1 MPEIKRL
8 FNASRMNR
16 DVDDRL
22 VQAGEYREALN
33 INVSKSEGSDMG
45 AVENLLGNKEI
56 VSTSISNAKIIGSLR
71 DNGNEKIYYFVTNND
86 SYDNSNSSSKE
97 HQIIEY
103 DQKANKSTVLVNQNT
118 LNFHVNF
125 PITGVNLVDTLLFF
139 TDDRNPPR
147 KINVD
152 TARNEAGHYNIAAG
166 VDNLMSVAKFAP
178 YEAAEILALSNTDE
192 TGAVITS
199 NFLENKLV
207 RFSYRY
213 QFEDGEYSV
222 LAPFT
227 PICFSRLGNS
237 DTINTGSI
245 SDFGEIETFVNAVKS
260 VQLSVPISSDYGI
273 TGVELIYKETGSST
287 LYVVEEKTVT
297 TESSVNFFYK
307 SQDPFKTL
315 PGDQLTR
322 VSDAVPKKAKSQE
335 LAGGRLVYGNFLQN
349 FDIPNISFSV
359 SRTGEATARYS
370 TLDSSM
376 SVKSRRTYQVGIV
389 LADKFGRQSPVILSS
404 TGNDTVFIDAATGEF
419 NSTNVF
425 NALRVSFSAAAV
437 ATLKALDWAYSYKI
451 VVKQREQ
458 EYYNWISALTGANVI
473 ARLGDSINKIPRDQT
488 AVIPPS
494 TSSTISPCDVSV
506 YPKVLNGANQTTSSL
521 TKVQSINNPAGTANV
536 PTVTDAGA
544 SVSSGVSVYETE
556 PVESDLDIFF
566 ETSTGGL
573 ISVLNNAGATIDV
586 RFFNCYLLNF
596 TSGTH
601 IEINRLRAGFNE
613 KAFDVGVRA
622 YVVKENFAEERRFN
636 TLIHSSGLF
645 NSRTNV
651 NYINQFNEAEGGL
664 TISLD
669 PQDGSVQK
677 LYADDTQIVIFQE
690 DKLSRSP
697 INKDFIY
704 SAEGGAIP
712 VTSNT
717 QFLGTIA
724 PYAGDFGI
732 SKNPESF
739 AAYGYARYFTDK
751 NRGSVLRLSQ
761 NGIVDISNSGMSDFF
776 RDALSHATQVI
787 GSYDEYHGLYNLTI
801 IGDCYDSETDTNIAT
816 AADGYFTISFD
827 ENAKG
832 WTSFKSFKQEGGLT
846 LNNKYYTFSSGKLYE
861 HNSKNVN
868 RNSFYG
874 AGPADSYIEPI
885 LNDGPSLV
893 KTFNTIS
900 YEGDTGWELD
910 FLRTD
915 LSDIGT
921 VPTNVNCFDVSLQIT
936 RPNTNVGANTL
947 ITGEKIARAK
957 QGETITWAVF
967 VEPKNANFKFNA
979 VSDVTLTYS
988 GSETVNITNPTTIVD
1003 GKLVFNISYTV
1014 GTSNKIIE
1022 LLVGGTGASLA
1033 FTTVLLSISIGDSV
1047 SNASVSPTLAELSS
1061 GSNQN
1066 IILAPSTSHFVNP
1079 YNIAVGVGG
1088 LNSLN
1093 TSAITGTETI
1103 PVKVVS
1109 YTSGGNKYTLNGIKQ
1124 ENIAL
1129 TIGKTYIFDQSDSS
1143 NGTGGTHPLR
1153 FSKNPNNSPSDP
1165 FTDGVT
1171 VTGTPGT
1178 AGAQTQIVVTSTT
1191 PSPLYYYCSN
1201 HAGMGGNII
1210 TTPLPYTRQ
1219 TNQITYNAPI
1229 TLPGNATNENMTFS
1243 GSATGLYNLTWATPG
1258 IGTLTTPTNTTPGS
1272 IYTVSPY
1279 VGDDRLTAFLKINVS
1294 GTTKVM
1300 LPSSY
1305 AISYDVDD
1313 AAITEI
1319 TGFSNAYTQ
1328 DYYQAQ
1334 ILLPKIYQNTV
1345 ATATITPSTVA
1356 AGEVDATINAANLP
1370 STHTFTNGIA
1380 SPNNSLIIG
1389 DTSNANQRANI
1400 VTQITV
1406 DQDWLYAI
1414 AAITEGTARTPVAR
1428 QNLIVEPY
1436 EITFNSGYGKYP
1448 WAINVATN
1456 TTGSNRTG
1464 TVLVEKFNTRV
1475 TGSLV
1480 SSKTINITQNA

>member
-8 FNASRMNR
+8 FNASKMNR
-16 DVDDRL
+16 DLDDKML
-22 VQAGEYREALN
+22 KPGEYREALN
-33 INVSKSEGSDMG
+33 INVSKSESADIG
-45 AVENLLGNKEI
+45 AVENILGNKEI
-56 VSTSISNAKIIGSLR
+56 VGQQIPNGKVIGSLR
-71 DNGNEKIYYFVTNND
+71 DNGNEKIYYFITNND
-86 SYDNSNSSSKE
+86 SYDHSNASNKQ
-97 HQIIEY
+97 HAIIEY
-103 DQKANKSTVLVNQNT
+103 DQKANKSTVLVIHNT
-118 LNFHVNF
+118 LNFHADF

-152 TARNEAGHYNIAAG
+152 TARNEEGYYNIASG

-178 YEAAEILALSNTDE
+178 YEAAEILSLSNTDE

-227 PICFSRLGNS
+227 PICFSRLGNA
-237 DTINTGSI
+237 DTINTSSI

-260 VQLSVPISSDYGI
+260 VQLAVSIPSNYGI

-287 LYVVEEKTVT
+287 LYVVEDKTIT
-297 TESSVNFFYK
+297 TESSINFFYK

-335 LAGGRLVYGNFLQN
+335 LAGGKLVYGNFLQN
-349 FDIPNISFSV
+349 FDIPDISFSV
-359 SRTGEATARYS
+359 SRTGETSARYA
-370 TLDSSM
+370 TLDTSM

-404 TGNDTVFIDAATGEF
+404 TGNDTVFIDAATGES

-425 NALRVSFSAAAV
+425 NALRVSFSSASV

-458 EYYNWISALTGANVI
+458 EYYNWISTLTGANVI

-494 TSSTISPCDVSV
+494 TSNTISPCDVSV
-506 YPKVLNGANQTTSSL
+506 YPKILNGANQTTSSL

-536 PTVTDAGA
+536 PTITDAGA
-544 SVSSGVSVYETE
+544 SISSGVSVYETE
-556 PVESDLDIFF
+556 PFESDLDIFF

-573 ISVLNNAGATIDV
+573 ISALNNAGATIDV
-586 RFFNCYLLNF
+586 RFFNCYLLTF
-596 TSGTH
+596 SSGTH

-613 KAFDVGVRA
+613 KSFDVGVRA

-739 AAYGYARYFTDK
+739 ATYGYAKYFTDK

-761 NGIVDISNSGMSDFF
+761 NGIVEISNFGMSDFF
-776 RDALSHATQVI
+776 RDALSHATKVI
-787 GSYDEYHGLYNLTI
+787 GSYDEYNGLYNLTI
-801 IGDCYDSETDTNIAT
+801 IGDCYDSETDTNVAT

-827 ENAKG
+827 EGSNG
-832 WTSFKSFKQEGGLT
+832 WTSFKSFEQEGGLS
-846 LNNKYYTFSSGKLYE
+846 LNNIYYTFNAGKLWK
-861 HNSKNVN
+861 HNDKSVN
-868 RNSFYG
+868 RNTFYG
-874 AGPADSYIEPI
+874 ASAAESYIEPI
-885 LNDGPSLV
+885 LNDNPSTI
-893 KTFNTIS
+893 KTFNNIS
-900 YEGDTGWELD
+900 YEGSNGWGLD

-915 LSDIGT
+915 LSDIGI
-921 VPTNVNCFDVSLQIT
+921 VPTNANCFDISLKVT
-936 RPNTNVGANTL
+936 RSSANVGANTL
-947 ITGEKIARAK
+947 ITGERVARAK
-957 QGETITWAVF
+957 QGETITWAIF
-967 VEPKNANFKFNA
+967 VEPKNANFKFNS

-988 GSETVNITNPTTIVD
+988 GSETVNITNPTAIVD
-1003 GKLVFNISYTV
+1003 GKLVFNVSYTV
-1014 GTSNKIIE
+1014 GTSNQTIE
-1022 LLVGGTGASLA
+1022 LAVGGSGASLA
-1033 FTTVLLSISIGDSV
+1033 FTVALLSISVGDSV
-1047 SNASVSPTLAELSS
+1047 SDAAVSPTLVELSS
-1061 GSNQN
+1061 GATSQD
-1066 IILAPSTSHFVNP
+1066 IVIAPSSTHFINP
-1079 YNIAVGVGG
+1079 YNITAGVGS

-1093 TSAITGTETI
+1093 IGAITGTETI
-1103 PVKVVS
+1103 PVKVIN
-1109 YTSGGNKYTLNGIKQ
+1109 YTGNVNRYTLDGIKQ
-1124 ENIAL
+1124 DSIAL
-1129 TIGKTYIFDQSDSS
+1129 TIGKTYIFDQSDSTNS
-1143 NGTGGTHPLR
+1143 GHPLR
-1153 FSKNPNNSPSDP
+1153 FSKNPNNSPADP

-1171 VTGTPGT
+1171 VTGTPGA
-1178 AGAQTQIVVTSTT
+1178 AGARTQIVVTSSTT
-1191 PSPLYYYCSN
+1191 SPLYYYCNVHS
-1201 HAGMGGNII
+1201 GMGGNII

-1219 TNQITYNAPI
+1219 TNQITYNVPVTMPAA
-1229 TLPGNATNENMTFS
+1229 ATNENMTFA
-1243 GSATGLYNLTWATPG
+1243 GSATALYNLTWATPST
-1258 IGTLTTPTNTTPGS
+1258 GTLTPPSGISVNNA
-1272 IYTVSPY
+1272 YTISPY
-1279 VGDDRLTAFLKINVS
+1279 AAESQRTAIIRMNVT

-1300 LPSSY
+1300 LPSSFAVTY
-1305 AISYDVDD
+1305 NVEDTSV
-1313 AAITEI
+1313 TEI
-1319 TGFSNAYTQ
+1319 TTFTTDYTQ
-1328 DYYQAQ
+1328 DYYQAS
-1334 ILLPKIYQNTV
+1334 IVLPKIYQNTT
-1345 ATATITPSTVA
+1345 ATATITGS
-1356 AGEVDATINAANLP
+1356 GEVTAAMGTISPTTYA
-1370 STHTFTNGIA
+1370 FTNGLS
-1380 SPNNSLIIG
+1380 SPNANVVIG
-1389 DTSNANQRANI
+1389 DVAGEKANVAVS
-1400 VTQITV
+1400 VTPINTG
-1406 DQDWLYAI
+1406 DGTDWLYL
-1414 AAITEGTARTPVAR
+1414 AAATTQGTAINPTSSAV
-1428 QNLIVEPY
+1428 LIIDPDDINIY
-1436 EITFNSGYGKYP
+1436 GGKYP
-1448 WAINVATN
+1448 FTINVAN
-1456 TTGSNRTG
+1456 NSSGSSRSAQIKIEKYNNRITG
-1464 TVLVEKFNTRV
+1464 L
-1475 TGSLV
+1475 
-1480 SSKTINITQNA
+1480 SSQTLTINQNA

>member
-56 VSTSISNAKIIGSLR
+56 VGQQIPNGKVIGSLR

-86 SYDNSNSSSKE
+86 SYDHSNASNKQ
-97 HQIIEY
+97 HAIIEY
-103 DQKANKSTVLVNQNT
+103 DQKANKSTVLVIHNT
-118 LNFHVNF
+118 LNFHVDF

-152 TARNEAGHYNIAAG
+152 TARNEEGHYNLDVG

-227 PICFSRLGNS
+227 PICFSRLGNP
-237 DTINTGSI
+237 DTINTSSI

-260 VQLSVPISSDYGI
+260 VQLAVSIPSNYGI

-287 LYVVEEKTVT
+287 LYVVEDKTIT

-349 FDIPNISFSV
+349 FDIPDISFSV
-359 SRTGEATARYS
+359 SRTGETSARYA
-370 TLDSSM
+370 TLDTSM

-404 TGNDTVFIDAATGEF
+404 TGNDTVFIDAATGES

-425 NALRVSFSAAAV
+425 NALRVSFSSAAV

-506 YPKVLNGANQTTSSL
+506 YPKILNGTNQTTSSL

-536 PTVTDAGA
+536 PTITDAGA
-544 SVSSGVSVYETE
+544 SISSGVSVYETE

-573 ISVLNNAGATIDV
+573 ISALNNAGATIDV

-601 IEINRLRAGFNE
+601 IEVNRLRAGFNE

-704 SAEGGAIP
+704 SAEGGAVP

-732 SKNPESF
+732 SKNPGSF

-801 IGDCYDSETDTNIAT
+801 IGDCYDSETDTNVAT

-832 WTSFKSFKQEGGLT
+832 WTSFKSFKQESGLT
-846 LNNKYYTFSSGKLYE
+846 LNNKYYTFNSGKLYE
-861 HNSKNVN
+861 HNSEDVN

-874 AGPADSYIEPI
+874 AAAADSYIEPI

-921 VPTNVNCFDVSLQIT
+921 VPTNVNCFDISLKVT
-936 RPNTNVGANTL
+936 RSSANAGANTL
-947 ITGEKIARAK
+947 ITGERVARAK

-967 VEPKNANFKFNA
+967 VEPKNADFKFNS

-1014 GTSNKIIE
+1014 GTSNQTIE
-1022 LLVGGTGASLA
+1022 LAVGGTGASLA
-1033 FTTVLLSISIGDSV
+1033 FTVALLSISVGDSV
-1047 SNASVSPTLAELSS
+1047 SDAAVSPTLVELSS
-1061 GSNQN
+1061 GATSQD
-1066 IILAPSTSHFVNP
+1066 IVVAPSSTHFINP
-1079 YNIAVGVGG
+1079 YNITVGVGS

-1103 PVKVVS
+1103 PVKVVAYS
-1109 YTSGGNKYTLNGIKQ
+1109 AGNKYTLDGIRQ
-1124 ENIAL
+1124 DSIAL

-1143 NGTGGTHPLR
+1143 NSGHPLR
-1153 FSKNPNNSPSDP
+1153 LSATADGTHGSG
-1165 FTDGVT
+1165 TEYTTGVT

-1191 PSPLYYYCSN
+1191 TSPLYYYCNVHS
-1201 HAGMGGNII
+1201 GMGGNII

-1219 TNQITYNAPI
+1219 TNQITYNVPVTMPAA
-1229 TLPGNATNENMTFS
+1229 ATNENMTFA
-1243 GSATGLYNLTWATPG
+1243 GSATALYNLTWTAPSTANTSLTP
-1258 IGTLTTPTNTTPGS
+1258 PTGVSVGNA
-1272 IYTVSPY
+1272 YTISPY
-1279 VGDDRLTAFLKINVS
+1279 AAESQRTAIIRINVT

-1300 LPSSY
+1300 LPSSF
-1305 AISYDVDD
+1305 AITYNVEDTSV
-1313 AAITEI
+1313 TEI
-1319 TGFSNAYTQ
+1319 TTFTTDYTQ
-1328 DYYQAQ
+1328 NYYQAS
-1334 ILLPKIYQNTV
+1334 IVLPKIYQNTT
-1345 ATATITPSTVA
+1345 ATATITGS
-1356 AGEVDATINAANLP
+1356 GEVTAAMGTISPTTYA
-1370 STHTFTNGIA
+1370 FTNGL
-1380 SPNNSLIIG
+1380 SS
-1389 DTSNANQRANI
+1389 SNANVVIGDVAGEKANVVVS
-1400 VTQITV
+1400 VTPINTG
-1406 DQDWLYAI
+1406 DGTDWLYL
-1414 AAITEGTARTPVAR
+1414 AAATTQGTAVNPTASAV
-1428 QNLIVEPY
+1428 LIIDPDDINIY
-1436 EITFNSGYGKYP
+1436 GGKYP
-1448 WAINVATN
+1448 FTINVAN
-1456 TTGSNRTG
+1456 NSSGSSRSAQIEIELYN
-1464 TVLVEKFNTRV
+1464 NSRV
-1475 TGSLV
+1475 TGLT
-1480 SSKTINITQNA
+1480 KQTLTINQSA

>member
-8 FNASRMNR
+8 FSASRMNR
-16 DVDDRL
+16 DKDDRL
-22 VQAGEYREALN
+22 VTPGEYREALN

-45 AVENLLGNKEI
+45 AIENLLGNKEI
-56 VSTSISNAKIIGSLR
+56 VTTGINNAKVIGSLR

-86 SYDNSNSSSKE
+86 NYDHSNDSLKQN
-97 HQIIEY
+97 QIIEY
-103 DQKANKSTVLVNQNT
+103 DQKANKSIVLVNANS
-118 LNFHVNF
+118 LNFHTEF

-152 TARNEAGHYNIAAG
+152 TARNEIGHYNVASNI
-166 VDNLMSVAKFAP
+166 DNIISVAKFAP
-178 YEAAEILALSNTDE
+178 YEAADILSLSNLDE
-192 TGAVITS
+192 AGTIITS

-213 QFEDGEYSV
+213 QFDDGEYSV

-237 DTINTGSI
+237 DTINTSTI

-260 VQLSVPISSDYGI
+260 VQLSVPIPTGYDI

-315 PGDQLTR
+315 PADQLTR

-349 FDIPNISFSV
+349 FDIPDISFSV
-359 SRTGEATARYS
+359 SRTGETSARYA
-370 TLDSSM
+370 TLDTSM

-404 TGNDTVFIDAATGEF
+404 TGNDTVFIDAASGAV
-419 NSTNVF
+419 NSTSVF

-437 ATLKALDWAYSYKI
+437 ATLKSLNWAYSYRI

-458 EYYNWISALTGANVI
+458 EYYNWISVVSSANVI

-494 TSSTISPCDVSV
+494 TSSTISPCEVSV
-506 YPKVLNGANQTTSSL
+506 YPKILNGANQTTSSL

-544 SVSSGVSVYETE
+544 SISSGVSVYETE

-573 ISVLNNAGATIDV
+573 ISALDNAGATIDV

-669 PQDGSVQK
+669 PQDGSIQK

-690 DKLSRSP
+690 DKISRSP

-732 SKNPESF
+732 SKDPQSF
-739 AAYGYARYFTDK
+739 ASYGYARYFTDK
-751 NRGSVLRLSQ
+751 NRGAVLRLSQ
-761 NGIVDISNSGMSDFF
+761 NGIVEISSSGMSDFF
-776 RDALSHATQVI
+776 RDALSKSKEVI

-801 IGDCYDSETDTNIAT
+801 IGECYDGETDTNVAT
-816 AADGYFTISFD
+816 ASDGYFTVSFD

-832 WTSFKSFKQEGGLT
+832 WPSFKSFKQENGLT
-846 LNNKYYTFSSGKLYE
+846 LNNKYYTFNSGKLYE
-861 HNSKNVN
+861 HNASSVS

-874 AGPADSYIEPI
+874 AASAESYVEPI
-885 LNDGPSLV
+885 LNDSPSLV
-893 KTFNTIS
+893 KTFNNIS
-900 YEGDTGWELD
+900 YEGTSGWELD
-910 FLRTD
+910 FLQTD
-915 LSDIGT
+915 LNDIGNLPTT
-921 VPTNVNCFDVSLQIT
+921 VDCFDISLKIT
-936 RPNTNVGANTL
+936 RANTTVGANTL
-947 ITGEKIARAK
+947 ITGERLARAK
-957 QGETITWAVF
+957 TNETVTWAVF
-967 VEPKNANFKFNA
+967 VEPKNADFKFTS

-988 GSETVNITNPTTIVD
+988 GSETVNIVNPTSIVD
-1003 GKLVFNISYTV
+1003 GKLVFNIVYTV
-1014 GTSNKIIE
+1014 VNGNQNIE
-1022 LLVGGTGASLA
+1022 LAVGGAGASLA
-1033 FTTVLLSISIGDSV
+1033 FTVALLSITVSDSV
-1047 SNASVSPTLAELSS
+1047 SNASVSPTLIELVS
-1061 GSNQN
+1061 GSTSQD
-1066 IILAPSTSHFVNP
+1066 IVVFPVSTHFIEP
-1079 YNIAVGVGG
+1079 YNISIGTGA
-1088 LNSLN
+1088 LSSFNA
-1093 TSAITGTETI
+1093 SAISGTETI
-1103 PVKVVS
+1103 IVKVVNYS
-1109 YTSGGNKYTLNGIKQ
+1109 AGNKYTLDGIRQ
-1124 ENIAL
+1124 NNIAF
-1129 TIGKTYIFDQSDSS
+1129 TIGKTYIFDRSNSS
-1143 NGTGGTHPLR
+1143 NSGHPLR
-1153 FSKNPNNSPSDP
+1153 LSTTADG
-1165 FTDGVT
+1165 THGGGTEYTTGVT
-1171 VTGTPGT
+1171 TTST
-1178 AGAQTQIVVTSTT
+1178 QTQIVVTSTT
-1191 PSPLYYYCSN
+1191 PSILYYYCSS
-1201 HAGMGGNII
+1201 HSGMGGNII
-1210 TTPLPYTRQ
+1210 TTPLPYTRLEN
-1219 TNQITYNAPI
+1219 TITYNVPVTLPTSPI
-1229 TLPGNATNENMTFS
+1229 TENMTFA
-1243 GSATGLYNLTWATPG
+1243 GSATALYDLTWATPST
-1258 IGTLTTPTNTTPGS
+1258 GTLTVPLPNSAGNAYK
-1272 IYTVSPY
+1272 ISPY
-1279 VGDDRLTAFLKINVS
+1279 VAESQRTASLRINVS

-1305 AISYDVDD
+1305 AVTYNVEDTT
-1313 AAITEI
+1313 ITE
-1319 TGFSNAYTQ
+1319 TSSFLTTYTQ
-1328 DYYQAQ
+1328 EYYEAQ
-1334 ILLPKIYQNTV
+1334 IVLPKIYENTI
-1345 ATATITPSTVA
+1345 ATATITGS
-1356 AGEVDATINAANLP
+1356 GEVTAAMGTLP
-1370 STHTFTNGIA
+1370 STHTFNNTATNA
-1380 SPNNSLIIG
+1380 NLVIG
-1389 DTSNANQRANI
+1389 DVASEKANI
-1400 VTQITV
+1400 AIKATPNQPWVYLSSATTQGT
-1406 DQDWLYAI
+1406 
-1414 AAITEGTARTPVAR
+1414 AITPTSSAVV
-1428 QNLIVEPY
+1428 IVDPDD
-1436 EITFNSGYGKYP
+1436 INIHGGNYP
-1448 WAINVATN
+1448 FTINVAAN
-1456 TTGSNRTG
+1456 TTGSSRTA
-1464 TVLVEKFNTRV
+1464 TVVIEKYNTRV
-1475 TGSLV
+1475 TGV
-1480 SSKTINITQNA
+1480 SSHTINITQNA

>member
-16 DVDDRL
+16 DKDDRL
-22 VQAGEYREALN
+22 VQPGEYREALN

-56 VSTSISNAKIIGSLR
+56 VSTSISGAKVIGSLR
-71 DNGNEKIYYFVTNND
+71 DNGNEKIYYFITNND
-86 SYDNSNSSSKE
+86 SYDHSNSSSKQ

-103 DQKANKSTVLVNQNT
+103 DQKANKSIVLVNENT
-118 LNFHVNF
+118 LNFHINF

-152 TARNEAGHYNIAAG
+152 TARNEAGHYSIAAG

-192 TGAVITS
+192 TGTVITS

-227 PICFSRLGNS
+227 PICFSRLGNP
-237 DTINTGSI
+237 DSI
-245 SDFGEIETFVNAVKS
+245 STSTIADFGEIETFVNAVKS
-260 VQLSVPISSDYGI
+260 VQLAVSIPSGYGI

-287 LYVVEEKTVT
+287 LYVVEDKTIT
-297 TESSVNFFYK
+297 TESSINFFYK

-335 LAGGRLVYGNFLQN
+335 LGGGRLIYGNFLQN
-349 FDIPNISFSV
+349 FDIPDISFSV
-359 SRTGEATARYS
+359 SRTGETSARYA
-370 TLDSSM
+370 TLDSLM

-404 TGNDTVFIDAATGEF
+404 TGNDTVFIDAATGESD
-419 NSTNVF
+419 STNVF

-458 EYYNWISALTGANVI
+458 EYYNWISVLTSANVI

-494 TSSTISPCDVSV
+494 TSNTISPCDVSV
-506 YPKVLNGANQTTSSL
+506 YPKILNGANQTTSSL

-544 SVSSGVSVYETE
+544 SISSGVSVYETE

-596 TSGTH
+596 TTGTH
-601 IEINRLRAGFNE
+601 IEVNRLRAGFNE

-664 TISLD
+664 TVSLD
-669 PQDGSVQK
+669 PQDGSIQK

-704 SAEGGAIP
+704 SAEGGAVP

-732 SKNPESF
+732 SKDPQSF
-739 AAYGYARYFTDK
+739 ASYGYARYFTDK
-751 NRGSVLRLSQ
+751 NRGAVLRLSQ
-761 NGIVDISNSGMSDFF
+761 NGIVEISNSGMSDFF
-776 RDALSHATQVI
+776 RDALAHSKEVV

-801 IGDCYDSETDTNIAT
+801 IGDCYDSETDTNVAT
-816 AADGYFTISFD
+816 ASDGYFTISFD

-832 WTSFKSFKQEGGLT
+832 WPSFKSFKQESGLT
-846 LNNKYYTFSSGKLYE
+846 LNNKYYTFNSGKLYE
-861 HNSKNVN
+861 HNSEEVN

-874 AGPADSYIEPI
+874 ATSADSYIEPI
-885 LNDGPSLV
+885 LNDSPSLV
-893 KTFNTIS
+893 KTFNNIS
-900 YEGDTGWELD
+900 YEGTSGWELD

-915 LSDIGT
+915 LTDIGI
-921 VPTNVNCFDVSLQIT
+921 VPTNADCFDISLQIT
-936 RPNTNVGANTL
+936 RANTTVGANTL
-947 ITGEKIARAK
+947 ITGERVARAK

-967 VEPKNANFKFNA
+967 VEPKNADFKFNA
-979 VSDVTLTYS
+979 ASDVTLTYS
-988 GSETVNITNPTTIVD
+988 GSQTVNITNPTAIVD
-1003 GKLVFNISYTV
+1003 GKLVFNIIYTV
-1014 GTSNKIIE
+1014 GTSNQTIE
-1022 LLVGGTGASLA
+1022 LAVGGTGASLA
-1033 FTTVLLSISIGDSV
+1033 FTVALLSISVGDSV
-1047 SNASVSPTLAELSS
+1047 SDAAVSPTLVELSS
-1061 GSNQN
+1061 GATSQD
-1066 IILAPSTSHFVNP
+1066 IVVAPSSTHFINP
-1079 YNIAVGVGG
+1079 YNITAGVGS

-1103 PVKVVS
+1103 PVKVVAYS
-1109 YTSGGNKYTLNGIKQ
+1109 AGNKYTLDGIRQ
-1124 ENIAL
+1124 DSIAL

-1143 NGTGGTHPLR
+1143 NSGHPLR
-1153 FSKNPNNSPSDP
+1153 LSTTADGTHGSG
-1165 FTDGVT
+1165 TEYTTGVT
-1171 VTGTPGT
+1171 TTST
-1178 AGAQTQIVVTSTT
+1178 QTQIVVSSST

-1201 HAGMGGNII
+1201 HSGMGGNII

-1219 TNQITYNAPI
+1219 TNQITYNVPVTMPAA
-1229 TLPGNATNENMTFS
+1229 ATNENMTFA
-1243 GSATGLYNLTWATPG
+1243 GSAIALYNLTWALPST
-1258 IGTLTTPTNTTPGS
+1258 GTLTLSAAGTSAGNP
-1272 IYTVSPY
+1272 YTISPY
-1279 VGDDRLTAFLKINVS
+1279 VASSQRTALIKMIVS

-1300 LPSSY
+1300 LPSSFS
-1305 AISYDVDD
+1305 ISYNVEDTI
-1313 AAITEI
+1313 ITEI
-1319 TGFSNAYTQ
+1319 TGFATAYTQ

-1334 ILLPKIYQNTV
+1334 IILPKIYENTT
-1345 ATATITPSTVA
+1345 ATATITGS
-1356 AGEVDATINAANLP
+1356 GEVTAAMGTIA
-1370 STHTFTNGIA
+1370 SSHTFSA
-1380 SPNNSLIIG
+1380 SGNSNLVIG
-1389 DTSNANQRANI
+1389 DVASEKANI
-1400 VTQITV
+1400 VIKATPNQNWIYLAAATTQ
-1406 DQDWLYAI
+1406 
-1414 AAITEGTARTPVAR
+1414 GTAVTPTSSNVV
-1428 QNLIVEPY
+1428 IVDPDD
-1436 EITFNSGYGKYP
+1436 INIYGGNYP
-1448 WAINVATN
+1448 FTINVADN
-1456 TTGSNRTG
+1456 TTGSSRTG
-1464 TVLVEKFNTRV
+1464 TVIIEKYNNRV
-1475 TGSLV
+1475 TGV
-1480 SSKTINITQNA
+1480 SSHTINITQSA

>member
-56 VSTSISNAKIIGSLR
+56 VSTSISGAKVIGSLR
-71 DNGNEKIYYFVTNND
+71 DNGNEKIYYFITNND
-86 SYDNSNSSSKE
+86 SYDHSNSSNKN

-103 DQKANKSTVLVNQNT
+103 DQKANKSIVLVNENT
-118 LNFHVNF
+118 LNFHTEF

-152 TARNEAGHYNIAAG
+152 TARNEEGHYNISTG
-166 VDNLMSVAKFAP
+166 VDNLMSVAKFSP

-227 PICFSRLGNS
+227 PICFSRLGNT
-237 DTINTGSI
+237 DTINTSSI

-260 VQLSVPISSDYGI
+260 VQLAVSTPTGYGI

-287 LYVVEEKTVT
+287 LYVVEEKTIT
-297 TESSVNFFYK
+297 TEASVNFFYK

-349 FDIPNISFSV
+349 FDIPDISFSV
-359 SRTGEATARYS
+359 TRTGETSARYA
-370 TLDSSM
+370 TLDTSM

-404 TGNDTVFIDAATGEF
+404 TGNDTVFVDAATGES
-419 NSTNVF
+419 NSTSVF
-425 NALRVSFSAAAV
+425 NALRISFSAAAV
-437 ATLKALDWAYSYKI
+437 ASLKALDWAYSYKI

-458 EYYNWISALTGANVI
+458 EYYNWISALTGGNVI

-494 TSSTISPCDVSV
+494 TSTTISPCNVSV
-506 YPKVLNGANQTTSSL
+506 YPKVLNGVNQTTSSL
-521 TKVQSINNPAGTANV
+521 TKIQSINNPAGTANV
-536 PTVTDAGA
+536 PTVTDSGSAIT
-544 SVSSGVSVYETE
+544 SGVSVYETE

-573 ISVLNNAGATIDV
+573 ISVLNNAGATIDI

-596 TSGTH
+596 TAGTH

-677 LYADDTQIVIFQE
+677 LYADDTQIVVFQE

-704 SAEGGAIP
+704 SAEGGAVP

-816 AADGYFTISFD
+816 ASDGYFTVSFD

-832 WTSFKSFKQEGGLT
+832 WTSFKSFKQESGLT
-846 LNNKYYTFSSGKLYE
+846 LNNKYYTFNSGKLYE
-861 HNSKNVN
+861 HNSEDVN

-874 AGPADSYIEPI
+874 AASADSYIEPI

-893 KTFNTIS
+893 KTFNNIS
-900 YEGDTGWELD
+900 YEGTSGWELD

-915 LSDIGT
+915 LSDIGV
-921 VPTNVNCFDVSLQIT
+921 VPTNANCFDISLQIL
-936 RPNTNVGANTL
+936 RANTTVGANTL
-947 ITGEKIARAK
+947 ITGERVARAK

-967 VEPKNANFKFNA
+967 VEPKNADFKFNA
-979 VSDVTLTYS
+979 ASDVTLTYS
-988 GSETVNITNPTTIVD
+988 GSQTVNITNPTAIVD
-1003 GKLVFNISYTV
+1003 SKLVFNIIYTV
-1014 GTSNKIIE
+1014 GTSNQTIE
-1022 LLVGGTGASLA
+1022 LAVGGTGASLA
-1033 FTTVLLSISIGDSV
+1033 FTVALLSISVGDSV
-1047 SNASVSPTLAELSS
+1047 SDASVSPTLVELAAGATS
-1061 GSNQN
+1061 QD
-1066 IILAPSTSHFVNP
+1066 IIVAPTNTHFINP
-1079 YNIAVGVGG
+1079 YNITVGTSS

-1093 TSAITGTETI
+1093 ASAITGTETI
-1103 PVKVVS
+1103 PVKVIN
-1109 YTSGGNKYTLNGIKQ
+1109 YTGNVNRYTLDGIKQ
-1124 ENIAL
+1124 DNIAL
-1129 TIGKTYIFDQSDSS
+1129 TIGKTYIFDQSDSTNS
-1143 NGTGGTHPLR
+1143 GHPLR
-1153 FSKNPNNSPSDP
+1153 FSKNPNNSPADP

-1178 AGAQTQIVVTSTT
+1178 AGAQTQIVVTSATALE
-1191 PSPLYYYCSN
+1191 SPLYYYCNVHS
-1201 HAGMGGNII
+1201 GMGGNII

-1219 TNQITYNAPI
+1219 TNQITYNVPVTMPA
-1229 TLPGNATNENMTFS
+1229 TTTNENMTFA
-1243 GSATGLYNLTWATPG
+1243 GSATALYNLTWATPSV
-1258 IGTLTTPTNTTPGS
+1258 GTLTVPSGNSVGS
-1272 IYTVSPY
+1272 AYTISPY
-1279 VGDDRLTAFLKINVS
+1279 VAENQRTATLRKDVT

-1305 AISYDVDD
+1305 AIAYNTEDTT
-1313 AAITEI
+1313 ITEI
-1319 TGFSNAYTQ
+1319 TTFTSAYTQ
-1328 DYYQAQ
+1328 DYYQAS
-1334 ILLPKIYQNTV
+1334 IVLPKIYENTT
-1345 ATATITPSTVA
+1345 ATATITGS
-1356 AGEVDATINAANLP
+1356 GEVTAAMGTISP
-1370 STHTFTNGIA
+1370 TTYSFTNGIS
-1380 SPNNSLIIG
+1380 SPNANVVIG
-1389 DTSNANQRANI
+1389 DVSSEKANI
-1400 VTQITV
+1400 VIKVIPTDTGDGADWIYLAAATTQ
-1406 DQDWLYAI
+1406 
-1414 AAITEGTARTPVAR
+1414 GTAVNPISSAV
-1428 QNLIVEPY
+1428 LLVDPDD
-1436 EITFNSGYGKYP
+1436 ITIYGGNYP
-1448 WAINVATN
+1448 FTINVANN
-1456 TTGSNRTG
+1456 TSGSLRSG
-1464 TVLVEKFNTRV
+1464 TVVIEKYNTRV
-1475 TGSLV
+1475 TGV
-1480 SSKTINITQNA
+1480 SSHTINITQSA

>member
-16 DVDDRL
+16 DKDDRL
-22 VQAGEYREALN
+22 VQPGEYREALN

-45 AVENLLGNKEI
+45 AVENILGNKE
-56 VSTSISNAKIIGSLR
+56 VVTTGISNAKTIGSLR
-71 DNGNEKIYYFVTNND
+71 DNGNEKIYYFITNNN
-86 SYDNSNSSSKE
+86 SYDHSNSSSKQ

-103 DQKANKSTVLVNQNT
+103 DQKANKSIVLVNANS
-118 LNFHVNF
+118 LNFHTEF

-152 TARNEAGHYNIAAG
+152 TARNEPGHYNLASNI
-166 VDNLMSVAKFAP
+166 DNIISVAKFAP
-178 YEAAEILALSNTDE
+178 YEAANILALSNTDE
-192 TGAVITS
+192 TGTVITS

-213 QFEDGEYSV
+213 QFDDGEYSV

-227 PICFSRLGNS
+227 PICFSRLGNT
-237 DTINTGSI
+237 DTINTSNI

-260 VQLSVPISSDYGI
+260 VQLAVSVPTGYDI

-335 LAGGRLVYGNFLQN
+335 LGGGRLIYGNFLQN
-349 FDIPNISFSV
+349 FDIPDISFSV
-359 SRTGEATARYS
+359 SRTGETSARYA
-370 TLDSSM
+370 TLDTAM

-404 TGNDTVFIDAATGEF
+404 TGNDTVFIDAASGAV
-419 NSTNVF
+419 NSTSVF
-425 NALRVSFSAAAV
+425 NALRVSFSSAAI

-458 EYYNWISALTGANVI
+458 EYYNWISVLTGANVI

-494 TSSTISPCDVSV
+494 TSNTISPCDVSV
-506 YPKVLNGANQTTSSL
+506 YPKILNGANQTTSSL

-536 PTVTDAGA
+536 PTVTDGGT
-544 SVSSGVSVYETE
+544 SISSGVSVYETE

-573 ISVLNNAGATIDV
+573 ISVLSDAGATIDV

-601 IEINRLRAGFNE
+601 IEVNRLRAGFNE

-645 NSRTNV
+645 NSRTNI

-664 TISLD
+664 TVSLD
-669 PQDGSVQK
+669 PQDGSIQK

-704 SAEGGAIP
+704 SAEGGALP

-732 SKNPESF
+732 SKNPQSF
-739 AAYGYARYFTDK
+739 ASYGYAKYFTDK
-751 NRGSVLRLSQ
+751 NRGAILRLSQ
-761 NGIVDISNSGMSDFF
+761 NGIVEISSSGMGDFF
-776 RDALSHATQVI
+776 RDALSTSKEII

-801 IGDCYDSETDTNIAT
+801 IGECYDSKTDTNLAT
-816 AADGYFTISFD
+816 ASDGYLTVSFD

-832 WTSFKSFKQEGGLT
+832 WPSFKSFKQENGLT
-846 LNNKYYTFSSGKLYE
+846 LNNKYYTFNSGKLYE
-861 HNSKNVN
+861 HNAENVN

-874 AGPADSYIEPI
+874 AASADSYIEPI
-885 LNDGPSLV
+885 LNDSPSSI
-893 KTFNTIS
+893 KTFNNIS
-900 YEGDTGWELD
+900 YEGTSGWELD

-915 LSDIGT
+915 LTDIGI
-921 VPTNVNCFDVSLQIT
+921 VPTNTNCFDISLQIT
-936 RPNTNVGANTL
+936 RANTNVGANTL
-947 ITGEKIARAK
+947 ITGERVARAK
-957 QGETITWAVF
+957 QGETVTWAVF
-967 VEPKNANFKFNA
+967 VDAKNADFKFNS

-988 GSETVNITNPTTIVD
+988 GSETVNITNPTNIVD

-1014 GTSNKIIE
+1014 GVSNQTIE
-1022 LLVGGTGASLA
+1022 LAVGGTGASLA
-1033 FTTVLLSISIGDSV
+1033 FTAALLSISVGDSV
-1047 SNASVSPTLAELSS
+1047 SDASVSPTLVELAS
-1061 GSNQN
+1061 GATSQN
-1066 IILAPSTSHFVNP
+1066 IIVSPTNTHFINP
-1079 YNIAVGVGG
+1079 YNITVGTGS
-1088 LNSLN
+1088 LTSLN
-1093 TSAITGTETI
+1093 TGAISGTETI
-1103 PVKVVS
+1103 PVKVVAYS
-1109 YTSGGNKYTLNGIKQ
+1109 AGNKYTLDGIRQ
-1124 ENIAL
+1124 DSIAL

-1143 NGTGGTHPLR
+1143 NSGHPLKFSTTSNGTHA
-1153 FSKNPNNSPSDP
+1153 SGSEY
-1165 FTDGVT
+1165 TTGVT
-1171 VTGTPGT
+1171 TTGTPGSS
-1178 AGAQTQIVVTSTT
+1178 GAQTQIVVTASTT
-1191 PSPLYYYCSN
+1191 SPLYYYCSN
-1201 HAGMGGNII
+1201 HSGMGGNII
-1210 TTPLPYTRQ
+1210 TTSLPYTRQ
-1219 TNQITYNAPI
+1219 TNQVTYNVPI
-1229 TLPGNATNENMTFS
+1229 TMPSSITNENMTFS
-1243 GSATGLYNLTWATPG
+1243 GSATTLYTLNWATPSTG
-1258 IGTLTTPTNTTPGS
+1258 VLTTPSGTSVGNA
-1272 IYTVSPY
+1272 YTISPY
-1279 VGDDRLTAFLKINVS
+1279 VADSQRTATIKMNVT

-1300 LPSSY
+1300 LPSSF
-1305 AISYDVDD
+1305 AVSYNVENT
-1313 AAITEI
+1313 AVTEI
-1319 TGFSNAYTQ
+1319 TSFTTAYTQ

-1334 ILLPKIYQNTV
+1334 IILPKIYENTT
-1345 ATATITPSTVA
+1345 ATATITGSGEVTAVMGTIA
-1356 AGEVDATINAANLP
+1356 GSHTFNNTATNANLVIGDVAGEK
-1370 STHTFTNGIA
+1370 
-1380 SPNNSLIIG
+1380 
-1389 DTSNANQRANI
+1389 ANI
-1400 VTQITV
+1400 AIKATPNQNWIYLAAATTQGT
-1406 DQDWLYAI
+1406 
-1414 AAITEGTARTPVAR
+1414 AITPTT
-1428 QNLIVEPY
+1428 
-1436 EITFNSGYGKYP
+1436 SGVVIIDPDDVNIYGGNYP
-1448 WAINVATN
+1448 FTINVAAN
-1456 TTGSNRTG
+1456 TTGSSRTG
-1464 TVLVEKFNTRV
+1464 TVVIEKYNTRV
-1475 TGSLV
+1475 TGV
-1480 SSKTINITQNA
+1480 SSHTINITQSA

>member
-16 DVDDRL
+16 DKDDRL
-22 VQAGEYREALN
+22 VQPGEYREALN

-45 AVENLLGNKEI
+45 AVENILGNKEI
-56 VSTSISNAKIIGSLR
+56 VTTSISNAKTIGSLR
-71 DNGNEKIYYFVTNND
+71 DNGNEKIYYFITNNN
-86 SYDNSNSSSKE
+86 SYDHSNSSNKN

-103 DQKANKSTVLVNQNT
+103 DQKANKSTILVNENT
-118 LNFHVNF
+118 LNFHTEF

-152 TARNEAGHYNIAAG
+152 TARNEEGHYNISAG

-178 YEAAEILALSNTDE
+178 YEAADILSLSNTDE

-227 PICFSRLGNS
+227 PICFSRLGNP
-237 DTINTGSI
+237 DTINTSSI

-260 VQLSVPISSDYGI
+260 VQLAVSTPTGYGI

-287 LYVVEEKTVT
+287 LYVVEEKTIT
-297 TESSVNFFYK
+297 TEASVNFFYK

-315 PGDQLTR
+315 PADQLTR
-322 VSDAVPKKAKSQE
+322 VSDAVPQKAKSQE

-349 FDIPNISFSV
+349 FDIPDISFSV
-359 SRTGEATARYS
+359 TRTGETSARYA
-370 TLDSSM
+370 TLDTSM

-404 TGNDTVFIDAATGEF
+404 TGNDTVFVDAAAGES
-419 NSTNVF
+419 NSTSVF
-425 NALRVSFSAAAV
+425 NALRISFSAAAV
-437 ATLKALDWAYSYKI
+437 ASLKALDWAYSYKI

-458 EYYNWISALTGANVI
+458 EYYNWISALTGGNVI

-494 TSSTISPCDVSV
+494 TSASISPCNVSV
-506 YPKVLNGANQTTSSL
+506 YPKVLNGVNQTTSSL
-521 TKVQSINNPAGTANV
+521 TKIQSINNPAGTANV
-536 PTVTDAGA
+536 PTVTD
-544 SVSSGVSVYETE
+544 SGSAITSGISVYETE

-573 ISVLNNAGATIDV
+573 ISVLNNAGATIDI

-613 KAFDVGVRA
+613 KSFDVGVRA

-669 PQDGSVQK
+669 PQDGSIQK
-677 LYADDTQIVIFQE
+677 LYADDTQIVVFQE

-704 SAEGGAIP
+704 SAEGGAVP

-732 SKNPESF
+732 SKDPQSF
-739 AAYGYARYFTDK
+739 AAFGFSRYFTDK
-751 NRGSVLRLSQ
+751 NRGCVLRLSQ
-761 NGIVDISNSGMSDFF
+761 NGIVQISNSGMSDFF
-776 RDALSHATQVI
+776 RDALAHSKEVI

-816 AADGYFTISFD
+816 ASDGYFTISFD

-832 WTSFKSFKQEGGLT
+832 WPSFKSFKQENGLT
-846 LNNKYYTFSSGKLYE
+846 LNNKYYTFNSGKLYE
-861 HNSKNVN
+861 HNAENVN

-874 AGPADSYIEPI
+874 VTSADSYIEPI
-885 LNDGPSLV
+885 LNDSPSLV
-893 KTFNTIS
+893 KTFNNIS
-900 YEGDTGWELD
+900 YEGTSGWELD

-915 LSDIGT
+915 LTDIGV
-921 VPTNVNCFDVSLQIT
+921 VPTNADCFDISLQVL
-936 RPNTNVGANTL
+936 RANTTVGANTL
-947 ITGEKIARAK
+947 ITGERVARAK

-967 VEPKNANFKFNA
+967 VEPKNADFKFNA
-979 VSDVTLTYS
+979 ASDVTLTYS
-988 GSETVNITNPTTIVD
+988 GSQTVNITNPTAIVD

-1014 GTSNKIIE
+1014 GTSNQTIE
-1022 LLVGGTGASLA
+1022 LAVGGTGASLA
-1033 FTTVLLSISIGDSV
+1033 FTVALLSISVGDSV
-1047 SNASVSPTLAELSS
+1047 SDAAVSPTLVELAAGATS
-1061 GSNQN
+1061 QD
-1066 IILAPSTSHFVNP
+1066 IIVAPTNTHFINP
-1079 YNIAVGVGG
+1079 YNIAIGTSS

-1093 TSAITGTETI
+1093 TGAITGTETV
-1103 PVKVVS
+1103 PVKVVAYS
-1109 YTSGGNKYTLNGIKQ
+1109 AGNKYTLDGIRQ
-1124 ENIAL
+1124 DNIAL

-1143 NGTGGTHPLR
+1143 NSGHPLR
-1153 FSKNPNNSPSDP
+1153 FSTTPNG
-1165 FTDGVT
+1165 THGGGTEYTTGVT
-1171 VTGTPGT
+1171 TTSN
-1178 AGAQTQIVVTSTT
+1178 QTQIVVTNTT
-1191 PSPLYYYCSN
+1191 PSPLYYYCSS
-1201 HAGMGGNII
+1201 HSGMGGNII

-1219 TNQITYNAPI
+1219 TNQITYNVPVTMPSA
-1229 TLPGNATNENMTFS
+1229 ATNENMTFS
-1243 GSATGLYNLTWATPG
+1243 GSGTTLYTLTWATPSV
-1258 IGTLTTPTNTTPGS
+1258 GTLTVPSGNSVGNA
-1272 IYTVSPY
+1272 YTISPY
-1279 VGDDRLTAFLKINVS
+1279 VAESQRTATLRKDVT

-1305 AISYDVDD
+1305 AVAYNTEDT
-1313 AAITEI
+1313 AITEI
-1319 TGFSNAYTQ
+1319 TTFTSAYTQ
-1328 DYYQAQ
+1328 DYYQAS
-1334 ILLPKIYQNTV
+1334 IVLPKIYENTT
-1345 ATATITPSTVA
+1345 ATATITGS
-1356 AGEVDATINAANLP
+1356 GEVTAAMGTISP
-1370 STHTFTNGIA
+1370 TTYSFTNGIS
-1380 SPNNSLIIG
+1380 SPNANVVIG
-1389 DTSNANQRANI
+1389 DVSSEKANI
-1400 VTQITV
+1400 VIKVIPTDTGDGVDWIYLAAATTQG
-1406 DQDWLYAI
+1406 
-1414 AAITEGTARTPVAR
+1414 AAINPTSSAVLLVDPDD
-1428 QNLIVEPY
+1428 
-1436 EITFNSGYGKYP
+1436 ITIYGGNYP
-1448 WAINVATN
+1448 FTINVANN
-1456 TTGSNRTG
+1456 TSGSSRSG
-1464 TVLVEKFNTRV
+1464 TVVIEKYNTRV
-1475 TGSLV
+1475 TGV
-1480 SSKTINITQNA
+1480 SSQTLTINQSA

>member
-16 DVDDRL
+16 DQDDRL
-22 VQAGEYREALN
+22 IQPGEYREALN

-56 VSTSISNAKIIGSLR
+56 VTTGISNAKVIGSLR
-71 DNGNEKIYYFVTNND
+71 DNGNEKIYYFITNND
-86 SYDNSNSSSKE
+86 SYDHSNNSSKQ

-103 DQKANKSTVLVNQNT
+103 DQKANKSIVLVNSNS
-118 LNFHVNF
+118 LNFHTEF

-139 TDDRNPPR
+139 TDDRNYPR

-152 TARNEAGHYNIAAG
+152 TARNEPGKYNLASDI
-166 VDNLMSVAKFAP
+166 DNLISVAKFAP
-178 YEAAEILALSNTDE
+178 YEAADILALSNTDE

-199 NFLENKLV
+199 NFLENKLI

-213 QFEDGEYSV
+213 QFDDGEYSV

-227 PICFSRLGNS
+227 PICFSRLGNPDAIS
-237 DTINTGSI
+237 TSTIA
-245 SDFGEIETFVNAVKS
+245 DFGEIETFVNAVKS
-260 VQLSVPISSDYGI
+260 VQLAVSVPTGYGI

-287 LYVVEEKTVT
+287 LYVVEDKTVT

-322 VSDAVPKKAKSQE
+322 VSDAVPIKAKSQE
-335 LAGGRLVYGNFLQN
+335 LGGGRLIYGNFLQN
-349 FDIPNISFSV
+349 FDIPDISFSV
-359 SRTGEATARYS
+359 SRTGETSARYS
-370 TLDSSM
+370 TLDTSM

-404 TGNDTVFIDAATGEF
+404 TGNDTVFVDATAG
-419 NSTNVF
+419 NVSSTSVF
-425 NALRVSFSAAAV
+425 NALRVSFSSAAV
-437 ATLKALDWAYSYKI
+437 STLKALGWAYSYKI

-458 EYYNWISALTGANVI
+458 EYYNWISILTGANVI
-473 ARLGDSINKIPRDQT
+473 ARLGDSINKVPRDQT

-506 YPKVLNGANQTTSSL
+506 YPKILNGANQTTSSL

-544 SVSSGVSVYETE
+544 SISSGVSVYETE

-596 TSGTH
+596 TAGTH
-601 IEINRLRAGFNE
+601 IEVNRLRAGFNE

-645 NSRTNV
+645 NSRTNI

-669 PQDGSVQK
+669 PQDGSIQK

-704 SAEGGAIP
+704 SAEGGAVP

-732 SKNPESF
+732 SKDPQSF
-739 AAYGYARYFTDK
+739 ASYGYARYFTDK

-761 NGIVDISNSGMSDFF
+761 NGIVEISNSGMSDFF
-776 RDALSHATQVI
+776 RDALTNSKEII

-801 IGDCYDSETDTNIAT
+801 IGDCYDSKKDTNVAT
-816 AADGYFTISFD
+816 ASDGYFTISFD

-832 WTSFKSFKQEGGLT
+832 WPSFKSFKQESGLS

-861 HNSKNVN
+861 HNSEEVN

-874 AGPADSYIEPI
+874 AASADSYIEPI
-885 LNDGPSLV
+885 LNDSPSLV
-893 KTFNTIS
+893 KTFNNIS
-900 YEGDTGWELD
+900 YEGTSGWELD

-915 LSDIGT
+915 LTDIGT
-921 VPTNVNCFDVSLQIT
+921 VPTTTNCFDISLQIT
-936 RPNTNVGANTL
+936 RANTNVGANTL
-947 ITGEKIARAK
+947 ITGERVAKAK
-957 QGETITWAVF
+957 QGETVTWAIF
-967 VEPKNANFKFNA
+967 VEPKNADFKFNS

-988 GSETVNITNPTTIVD
+988 GSQTVNITNPTVIVD

-1014 GTSNKIIE
+1014 GTSNQIIE
-1022 LLVGGTGASLA
+1022 LAVGGTGASLA
-1033 FTTVLLSISIGDSV
+1033 FTVALLSISVGDSV
-1047 SNASVSPTLAELSS
+1047 SDASVSPTLVELSS
-1061 GSNQN
+1061 GATSQD
-1066 IILAPSTSHFVNP
+1066 IVIAPTNTHFINP
-1079 YNIAVGVGG
+1079 YNIVVGTSS
-1088 LNSLN
+1088 LSSLN
-1093 TSAITGTETI
+1093 TGAITGTETI
-1103 PVKVVS
+1103 PVKVVNYS
-1109 YTSGGNKYTLNGIKQ
+1109 AGNKYTLNGIRQ
-1124 ENIAL
+1124 ESIAL
-1129 TIGKTYIFDQSDSS
+1129 TVGKTYIFDQSDSS
-1143 NGTGGTHPLR
+1143 NSGHPLR
-1153 FSKNPNNSPSDP
+1153 LSTTSNG
-1165 FTDGVT
+1165 THGGGTEYTTGVT
-1171 VTGTPGT
+1171 TTST
-1178 AGAQTQIVVTSTT
+1178 QTQIVVSSST

-1201 HAGMGGNII
+1201 HSGMGGNII
-1210 TTPLPYTRQ
+1210 TTTLPYTRQ
-1219 TNQITYNAPI
+1219 NNQITYNVPV
-1229 TLPGNATNENMTFS
+1229 TMPSSPTNENMTFS
-1243 GSATGLYNLTWATPG
+1243 GSATALYNLTWATPST
-1258 IGTLTTPTNTTPGS
+1258 GTLTLPSGTSVGNA
-1272 IYTVSPY
+1272 YTISPY
-1279 VGDDRLTAFLKINVS
+1279 VAESQRTAVIKMLVS

-1300 LPSSY
+1300 LPSSF
-1305 AISYDVDD
+1305 AVSYNVEDTT
-1313 AAITEI
+1313 ITEI
-1319 TGFSNAYTQ
+1319 TGFTTAYTQ

-1334 ILLPKIYQNTV
+1334 IILPKIYENTT
-1345 ATATITPSTVA
+1345 ATATITG
-1356 AGEVDATINAANLP
+1356 AGEVTAAMG
-1370 STHTFTNGIA
+1370 SITSSHTFNNTATN
-1380 SPNNSLIIG
+1380 PNLVIG
-1389 DTSNANQRANI
+1389 DVASEKANI
-1400 VTQITV
+1400 VVKVTPNQNWIY
-1406 DQDWLYAI
+1406 L
-1414 AAITEGTARTPVAR
+1414 AAATIQGTAINPTTSGVV
-1428 QNLIVEPY
+1428 IVDPDD
-1436 EITFNSGYGKYP
+1436 INIYGGNYP
-1448 WAINVATN
+1448 FTINVAAN
-1456 TTGSNRTG
+1456 TTGSQRTG
-1464 TVLVEKFNTRV
+1464 TVVVEKYNARV
-1475 TGSLV
+1475 TGV
-1480 SSKTINITQNA
+1480 SSHTINITQSA

>member
-56 VSTSISNAKIIGSLR
+56 VGQQIPNGKVIGSLR
-71 DNGNEKIYYFVTNND
+71 DNGNEKIYYFITNND
-86 SYDNSNSSSKE
+86 SYDHSNASNKK
-97 HQIIEY
+97 HRIIEY
-103 DQKANKSTVLVNQNT
+103 DQKANKSTVLVNENT
-118 LNFHVNF
+118 LNFHVDF

-152 TARNEAGHYNIAAG
+152 TARNEEGHYDLNVG

-227 PICFSRLGNS
+227 PICFSRLGNP
-237 DTINTGSI
+237 DTINTSSI

-260 VQLSVPISSDYGI
+260 VQLAVPIPSNYGI

-287 LYVVEEKTVT
+287 LYVVEDKTIT

-335 LAGGRLVYGNFLQN
+335 LAGGRLIYGNFLQN
-349 FDIPNISFSV
+349 FDIPDISFSV
-359 SRTGEATARYS
+359 SRTGETSARYA
-370 TLDSSM
+370 TLDTSM

-404 TGNDTVFIDAATGEF
+404 TGNDTVFIDAAAGES
-419 NSTNVF
+419 NSTSVF
-425 NALRVSFSAAAV
+425 NALRVSFSSAAV

-506 YPKVLNGANQTTSSL
+506 YPKILNGANQTTSSL

-536 PTVTDAGA
+536 PTITDAGA
-544 SVSSGVSVYETE
+544 SISSGVSVYETE

-573 ISVLNNAGATIDV
+573 ISALNNTGATIDV

-704 SAEGGAIP
+704 SAEGGAVP

-801 IGDCYDSETDTNIAT
+801 IGDCYDSETDTNVAT

-832 WTSFKSFKQEGGLT
+832 WTSFKSFKQESGLT
-846 LNNKYYTFSSGKLYE
+846 LNNKYYTFNSGKLYE
-861 HNSKNVN
+861 HNSEDVN

-874 AGPADSYIEPI
+874 APAADSYIEPI

-921 VPTNVNCFDVSLQIT
+921 VPTNVNCFDISLQIT
-936 RPNTNVGANTL
+936 RANTTVGANTL
-947 ITGEKIARAK
+947 ITGERVARAK

-967 VEPKNANFKFNA
+967 VEPKNADFKFNA

-1014 GTSNKIIE
+1014 GTSNQTIE
-1022 LLVGGTGASLA
+1022 LAVGGTGASLA
-1033 FTTVLLSISIGDSV
+1033 FTVALLSISVGDSV
-1047 SNASVSPTLAELSS
+1047 SDAAVSPTLVELSS
-1061 GSNQN
+1061 GATSQD
-1066 IILAPSTSHFVNP
+1066 IIVAPTNTHFINP
-1079 YNIAVGVGG
+1079 YNITVGVGS

-1103 PVKVVS
+1103 PVKVIN
-1109 YTSGGNKYTLNGIKQ
+1109 YTGNLNRYTLDGIKQ
-1124 ENIAL
+1124 DNIAL
-1129 TIGKTYIFDQSDSS
+1129 TIGKTYIFDQSDSTNS
-1143 NGTGGTHPLR
+1143 GHPLR
-1153 FSKNPNNSPSDP
+1153 FSKNPNNSPADP
-1165 FTDGVT
+1165 FTNGVT

-1191 PSPLYYYCSN
+1191 TSPLYYYCNVHS
-1201 HAGMGGNII
+1201 GMGGNII

-1219 TNQITYNAPI
+1219 TNQITYNVPVTMPAA
-1229 TLPGNATNENMTFS
+1229 ATNENMTFA
-1243 GSATGLYNLTWATPG
+1243 GSATALYNLTWATPST
-1258 IGTLTTPTNTTPGS
+1258 GTLTVPSPNSVGNA
-1272 IYTVSPY
+1272 YTISPY
-1279 VGDDRLTAFLKINVS
+1279 VAENQRTATIKMNVT

-1300 LPSSY
+1300 LPSSF
-1305 AISYDVDD
+1305 AISYNVEDTN
-1313 AAITEI
+1313 ITEI
-1319 TGFSNAYTQ
+1319 ITFTSAYTQ
-1328 DYYQAQ
+1328 DYYQAS
-1334 ILLPKIYQNTV
+1334 IVLPKIYQNTT
-1345 ATATITPSTVA
+1345 ATATITGG
-1356 AGEVDATINAANLP
+1356 GEVTAAMGTISP
-1370 STHTFTNGIA
+1370 TTYSFTNGLS
-1380 SPNNSLIIG
+1380 SPNANVVIG
-1389 DTSNANQRANI
+1389 DVSSEKANI
-1400 VTQITV
+1400 VIKVTPTDTGDGADWIYLAAATTQ
-1406 DQDWLYAI
+1406 
-1414 AAITEGTARTPVAR
+1414 GTAVNPTASASL
-1428 QNLIVEPY
+1428 LIDPDD
-1436 EITFNSGYGKYP
+1436 ITIYGGNYP
-1448 WAINVATN
+1448 FTINVAN
-1456 TTGSNRTG
+1456 NSSGSSRSG
-1464 TVLVEKFNTRV
+1464 AVVIEKYNDRV
-1475 TGSLV
+1475 TGV
-1480 SSKTINITQNA
+1480 SSQTLTINQTA

>member
-16 DVDDRL
+16 DKDDRL
-22 VQAGEYREALN
+22 VQPGEYREALN

-45 AVENLLGNKEI
+45 AVENILGNKEI
-56 VSTSISNAKIIGSLR
+56 VTTSISNAKTIGSLR
-71 DNGNEKIYYFVTNND
+71 DNGNEKIYYFITNNN
-86 SYDNSNSSSKE
+86 SYDHSNSSSKQ

-103 DQKANKSTVLVNQNT
+103 DQKANKSIILVSANS
-118 LNFHVNF
+118 LNFHTEF

-152 TARNEAGHYNIAAG
+152 TARNEPGHYNLASN
-166 VDNLMSVAKFAP
+166 VDNVISVAKFAP
-178 YEAAEILALSNTDE
+178 YEAADILALSNTDE
-192 TGAVITS
+192 TGTIITS

-227 PICFSRLGNS
+227 PICFSRLGNPDS
-237 DTINTGSI
+237 INTGSI

-260 VQLSVPISSDYGI
+260 VQLAVSTPTGYGI

-287 LYVVEEKTVT
+287 LYVVEEKTIT
-297 TESSVNFFYK
+297 TETSVNFFYK

-322 VSDAVPKKAKSQE
+322 ISDAVPQKAKSQE

-349 FDIPNISFSV
+349 FNIPDISFSV
-359 SRTGEATARYS
+359 TRTGETSARYA
-370 TLDSSM
+370 TLDTSM

-404 TGNDTVFIDAATGEF
+404 TGNDTVFVDAATGDST
-419 NSTNVF
+419 STNVF
-425 NALRVSFSAAAV
+425 NALRISFSAAAV
-437 ATLKALDWAYSYKI
+437 TSLKALDWAYSYKI

-458 EYYNWISALTGANVI
+458 EYYNWISALTGGNVI

-494 TSSTISPCDVSV
+494 TSSTISPCNVSV
-506 YPKVLNGANQTTSSL
+506 YPKVLSGANQTNSSL
-521 TKVQSINNPAGTANV
+521 IKVQSINNPSGTANV
-536 PTVTDAGA
+536 PTITDAGSA
-544 SVSSGVSVYETE
+544 VTSGISVYETE

-573 ISVLNNAGATIDV
+573 ISVLNNAGATIDI

-669 PQDGSVQK
+669 PQDGSIQK

-704 SAEGGAIP
+704 SAEGGAVP

-732 SKNPESF
+732 SKDPQSF
-739 AAYGYARYFTDK
+739 AAFGFSRYFTDK
-751 NRGSVLRLSQ
+751 NRGCVLRLSQ
-761 NGIVDISNSGMSDFF
+761 NGIVQISNSGMSDFF
-776 RDALSHATQVI
+776 RDALAHSKEVI

-816 AADGYFTISFD
+816 ASDGYFTISFD

-832 WTSFKSFKQEGGLT
+832 WPSFKSFKQENGLT
-846 LNNKYYTFSSGKLYE
+846 LNNKYYTFNSGKLYE
-861 HNSKNVN
+861 HNAEDVN

-874 AGPADSYIEPI
+874 VASTDSYIEPI
-885 LNDGPSLV
+885 LNDSPSLV
-893 KTFNTIS
+893 KTFNNIS
-900 YEGDTGWELD
+900 YEGTSGWELD

-915 LSDIGT
+915 LTDIGV
-921 VPTNVNCFDVSLQIT
+921 VPTNADCFDISLQIS
-936 RPNTNVGANTL
+936 RANTTVGANTL
-947 ITGEKIARAK
+947 ITGERVARAK

-979 VSDVTLTYS
+979 TSDVTLTYS
-988 GSETVNITNPTTIVD
+988 GSQTVNIINPTTIVD

-1014 GTSNKIIE
+1014 GTSNQTIE
-1022 LLVGGTGASLA
+1022 LAVGGTGASLA
-1033 FTTVLLSISIGDSV
+1033 FTAALLSISVGDSV
-1047 SNASVSPTLAELSS
+1047 SNASVSPTLVELAS
-1061 GSNQN
+1061 GATSQN
-1066 IILAPSTSHFVNP
+1066 IVVSPTNTHFINP
-1079 YNIAVGVGG
+1079 YNIAVGTGS
-1088 LNSLN
+1088 LTSLN
-1093 TSAITGTETI
+1093 TGAITGTETI
-1103 PVKVVS
+1103 PVKVVAYS
-1109 YTSGGNKYTLNGIKQ
+1109 AGNKYTLDGIRQ
-1124 ENIAL
+1124 DSIAL

-1143 NGTGGTHPLR
+1143 NSGHPLKFSTTSNGTHA
-1153 FSKNPNNSPSDP
+1153 SGSEY
-1165 FTDGVT
+1165 TTGVT
-1171 VTGTPGT
+1171 TTGTPGSS
-1178 AGAQTQIVVTSTT
+1178 GAQTQIVVTASTT
-1191 PSPLYYYCSN
+1191 SPLYYYCTN
-1201 HAGMGGNII
+1201 HSGMGGNII
-1210 TTPLPYTRQ
+1210 TTSLPYTRQ
-1219 TNQITYNAPI
+1219 TDQVTYNVPV
-1229 TLPGNATNENMTFS
+1229 TMPSNATNENMTFS
-1243 GSATGLYNLTWATPG
+1243 GSATTLYTLNWATPST
-1258 IGTLTTPTNTTPGS
+1258 GTLTTPSGTSVGNA
-1272 IYTVSPY
+1272 YTISPY
-1279 VGDDRLTAFLKINVS
+1279 VADSQRTATIKMNVT

-1300 LPSSY
+1300 LPSSF
-1305 AISYDVDD
+1305 AVSYNVENT
-1313 AAITEI
+1313 AVTEI
-1319 TGFSNAYTQ
+1319 TSFTTAYTQ
-1328 DYYQAQ
+1328 DYYQTQ
-1334 ILLPKIYQNTV
+1334 IILPKIYENTT
-1345 ATATITPSTVA
+1345 ATATITGSGEVTAAMGTIAGSHTFNNTATNANLVIGDV
-1356 AGEVDATINAANLP
+1356 AGEK
-1370 STHTFTNGIA
+1370 
-1380 SPNNSLIIG
+1380 
-1389 DTSNANQRANI
+1389 ANI
-1400 VTQITV
+1400 AIKATPNQNWIYLAAATTQGT
-1406 DQDWLYAI
+1406 
-1414 AAITEGTARTPVAR
+1414 AITPTT
-1428 QNLIVEPY
+1428 
-1436 EITFNSGYGKYP
+1436 SGVVIIDPDDINIYGGNYP
-1448 WAINVATN
+1448 FTINVAAN
-1456 TTGSNRTG
+1456 TTGSSRTG
-1464 TVLVEKFNTRV
+1464 TVVIEKYNTRV
-1475 TGSLV
+1475 TGV
-1480 SSKTINITQNA
+1480 SSHTINITQSA

>member
-16 DVDDRL
+16 DKDDRL
-22 VQAGEYREALN
+22 VQPGEYREALN

-45 AVENLLGNKEI
+45 AVENILGNKEI
-56 VSTSISNAKIIGSLR
+56 VTTSISNAKTIGSLR
-71 DNGNEKIYYFVTNND
+71 DNGNEKIYYFITNNN
-86 SYDNSNSSSKE
+86 SYDHSNSSSKQ

-103 DQKANKSTVLVNQNT
+103 DQKANKSIILVSANS
-118 LNFHVNF
+118 LNFHTEF

-152 TARNEAGHYNIAAG
+152 TARNEPGHYNLASN
-166 VDNLMSVAKFAP
+166 VDNVISVAKFAP
-178 YEAAEILALSNTDE
+178 YEAADILALSNTDE
-192 TGAVITS
+192 TGTIITS

-227 PICFSRLGNS
+227 PICFSRLGNPDS
-237 DTINTGSI
+237 INTGSI

-260 VQLSVPISSDYGI
+260 VQLAVSTPTGYGI

-287 LYVVEEKTVT
+287 LYVVEEKTIT
-297 TESSVNFFYK
+297 TETSVNFFYK

-322 VSDAVPKKAKSQE
+322 ISDAVPQKAKSQE

-349 FDIPNISFSV
+349 FDIPDISFSV
-359 SRTGEATARYS
+359 TRTGETSARYA
-370 TLDSSM
+370 TLDTSM

-404 TGNDTVFIDAATGEF
+404 TGNDTVFVDAATGDST
-419 NSTNVF
+419 STNVF
-425 NALRVSFSAAAV
+425 NALRISFSAAAV
-437 ATLKALDWAYSYKI
+437 TSLKALDWAYSYKI

-458 EYYNWISALTGANVI
+458 EYYNWISALTGGNVI

-494 TSSTISPCDVSV
+494 TSSTISPCNVSV
-506 YPKVLNGANQTTSSL
+506 YPKVLSGANQTNSSL
-521 TKVQSINNPAGTANV
+521 IKVQSINNPSGTANV
-536 PTVTDAGA
+536 PTITDSGSAVT
-544 SVSSGVSVYETE
+544 SGISVYETE

-573 ISVLNNAGATIDV
+573 ISVLNNAGATIDI

-669 PQDGSVQK
+669 PQDGSIQK

-704 SAEGGAIP
+704 SAEGGAVP

-732 SKNPESF
+732 SKDPQSF
-739 AAYGYARYFTDK
+739 AAFGFSRYFTDK
-751 NRGSVLRLSQ
+751 NRGCVLRLSQ
-761 NGIVDISNSGMSDFF
+761 NGIVQISNSGMSDFF
-776 RDALSHATQVI
+776 RDALAHSKEVI

-816 AADGYFTISFD
+816 ASDGYFTISFD

-832 WTSFKSFKQEGGLT
+832 WPSFKSFKQENGLT
-846 LNNKYYTFSSGKLYE
+846 LNNKYYTFNSGKLYE
-861 HNSKNVN
+861 HNAEDVN

-874 AGPADSYIEPI
+874 VASADSYIEPI
-885 LNDGPSLV
+885 LNDSPSLV
-893 KTFNTIS
+893 KTFNNIS
-900 YEGDTGWELD
+900 YEGTSGWELD

-915 LSDIGT
+915 LTDIGV
-921 VPTNVNCFDVSLQIT
+921 VPTNADCFDISLQIS
-936 RPNTNVGANTL
+936 RANTTVGANTL
-947 ITGEKIARAK
+947 ITGERVARAK

-979 VSDVTLTYS
+979 TSDVTLTYS
-988 GSETVNITNPTTIVD
+988 GSQTVNIINPTTIVD

-1014 GTSNKIIE
+1014 GTSNQTIE
-1022 LLVGGTGASLA
+1022 LAVGGTGASLA
-1033 FTTVLLSISIGDSV
+1033 FTAALLSISVGDSV
-1047 SNASVSPTLAELSS
+1047 SNASVSPTLVELAS
-1061 GSNQN
+1061 GATSQN
-1066 IILAPSTSHFVNP
+1066 IVVSPTNTHFINP
-1079 YNIAVGVGG
+1079 YNIAVGTGS
-1088 LNSLN
+1088 LTSLN
-1093 TSAITGTETI
+1093 TGAITGTETI
-1103 PVKVVS
+1103 PVKVVAYS
-1109 YTSGGNKYTLNGIKQ
+1109 AGNKYTLDGIRQ
-1124 ENIAL
+1124 DSIAL

-1143 NGTGGTHPLR
+1143 NSGHPLKFSTTSNGTHA
-1153 FSKNPNNSPSDP
+1153 SGSEY
-1165 FTDGVT
+1165 TTGVT
-1171 VTGTPGT
+1171 TTGTPGSS
-1178 AGAQTQIVVTSTT
+1178 GAQTQIVVTASTT
-1191 PSPLYYYCSN
+1191 SPLYYYCSN
-1201 HAGMGGNII
+1201 HSGMGGNII
-1210 TTPLPYTRQ
+1210 TTSLSYTRQ
-1219 TNQITYNAPI
+1219 TDQVTYNVPV
-1229 TLPGNATNENMTFS
+1229 TMPSNATNENMTFS
-1243 GSATGLYNLTWATPG
+1243 GSATTLYTLNWATPSTG
-1258 IGTLTTPTNTTPGS
+1258 VLTTPSGTSVGNA
-1272 IYTVSPY
+1272 YTISPY
-1279 VGDDRLTAFLKINVS
+1279 VADSQRTATIKMNVT

-1300 LPSSY
+1300 LPSSF
-1305 AISYDVDD
+1305 AVSYNVENT
-1313 AAITEI
+1313 AVTEI
-1319 TGFSNAYTQ
+1319 TSFTTAYTQ

-1334 ILLPKIYQNTV
+1334 IILPKIYENTT
-1345 ATATITPSTVA
+1345 ATATITGS
-1356 AGEVDATINAANLP
+1356 GEVTATMGTIVG
-1370 STHTFTNGIA
+1370 SHTFNNTATNA
-1380 SPNNSLIIG
+1380 NLIIG
-1389 DTSNANQRANI
+1389 DVASEKANI
-1400 VTQITV
+1400 AIKATPNQNWIYLAAATTQGT
-1406 DQDWLYAI
+1406 
-1414 AAITEGTARTPVAR
+1414 AITPTT
-1428 QNLIVEPY
+1428 
-1436 EITFNSGYGKYP
+1436 SGVVIIDPDDINIYGGNYP
-1448 WAINVATN
+1448 FTINVAAN
-1456 TTGSNRTG
+1456 TTGSSRTG
-1464 TVLVEKFNTRV
+1464 TVVIEKYNTRV
-1475 TGSLV
+1475 TGV
-1480 SSKTINITQNA
+1480 SSHTINITQSA

>member
-16 DVDDRL
+16 DKDDRL
-22 VQAGEYREALN
+22 VQPGEYREALN

-45 AVENLLGNKEI
+45 AVENILGNKEI
-56 VSTSISNAKIIGSLR
+56 VSTSISGAKVIGSLR
-71 DNGNEKIYYFVTNND
+71 DNGNEKIYYFITNNN
-86 SYDNSNSSSKE
+86 SYDHSNSSSKQ

-103 DQKANKSTVLVNQNT
+103 DQKANKSTILVSQNT
-118 LNFHVNF
+118 LNFHVDF

-152 TARNEAGHYNIAAG
+152 TARNEFGHYNIVAG

-227 PICFSRLGNS
+227 PICFSRLGNP
-237 DTINTGSI
+237 DSI
-245 SDFGEIETFVNAVKS
+245 STGTIADFGEIETFVNAVKS
-260 VQLSVPISSDYGI
+260 VQLAISIPSGYGI

-287 LYVVEEKTVT
+287 LYVVEDKTIT

-335 LAGGRLVYGNFLQN
+335 LGGGRLIYGNFLQN
-349 FDIPNISFSV
+349 FDIPDISFSV
-359 SRTGEATARYS
+359 SRTGETSARYA
-370 TLDSSM
+370 TLDTAM

-404 TGNDTVFIDAATGEF
+404 TGNDTVFIDAATGES

-425 NALRVSFSAAAV
+425 NALRVSFSAASV
-437 ATLKALDWAYSYKI
+437 STLKSLDWAYSYKI

-458 EYYNWISALTGANVI
+458 EYYNWISVLTSANVI

-506 YPKVLNGANQTTSSL
+506 YPKILNGANQTTSSL

-544 SVSSGVSVYETE
+544 SISSGVSVYETE

-573 ISVLNNAGATIDV
+573 ISVLDNAGATIDV

-601 IEINRLRAGFNE
+601 IEVNRLRAGFNE

-664 TISLD
+664 TVSLD
-669 PQDGSVQK
+669 PQDGSIQK

-704 SAEGGAIP
+704 SAEGGAVP

-732 SKNPESF
+732 SKDPQSF
-739 AAYGYARYFTDK
+739 ASYGYARYFTDK

-761 NGIVDISNSGMSDFF
+761 NGIVEISNSGMSDFF
-776 RDALSHATQVI
+776 RDALVHSKEVI

-801 IGDCYDSETDTNIAT
+801 IGDCYDSETDTNVAT
-816 AADGYFTISFD
+816 ASDGYFTISFD

-832 WTSFKSFKQEGGLT
+832 WPSFKSFKQESGLT
-846 LNNKYYTFSSGKLYE
+846 LNNKYYTFNSGKLYE
-861 HNSKNVN
+861 HNSEEVN

-874 AGPADSYIEPI
+874 AASADSYIEPI
-885 LNDGPSLV
+885 LNDSPSLV
-893 KTFNTIS
+893 KTFNNIS
-900 YEGDTGWELD
+900 YEGTSGWELD

-915 LSDIGT
+915 LTDIGI
-921 VPTNVNCFDVSLQIT
+921 VPTNANCFDISLKIT
-936 RPNTNVGANTL
+936 RANTTVGANTL
-947 ITGEKIARAK
+947 ITGERVARAK
-957 QGETITWAVF
+957 TNENITWAVF
-967 VEPKNANFKFNA
+967 VEPKNADFKFNA
-979 VSDVTLTYS
+979 ASDVTLTYS
-988 GSETVNITNPTTIVD
+988 GSQTVNITNPTAIVD

-1014 GTSNKIIE
+1014 GASDQIIE
-1022 LLVGGTGASLA
+1022 LAVGGIGASLA
-1033 FTTVLLSISIGDSV
+1033 FTVALLSISVGDSV
-1047 SNASVSPTLAELSS
+1047 SDAAVSPTLVELAS
-1061 GSNQN
+1061 GATSQN
-1066 IILAPSTSHFVNP
+1066 IVVAPTNTHFINP
-1079 YNIAVGVGG
+1079 YNITIGVGS

-1093 TSAITGTETI
+1093 ASAITGSETMPI
-1103 PVKVVS
+1103 KVINYS
-1109 YTSGGNKYTLNGIKQ
+1109 AGNKYTLDGVRQ
-1124 ENIAL
+1124 DSIAL

-1143 NGTGGTHPLR
+1143 NSGHPLR
-1153 FSKNPNNSPSDP
+1153 FSTTADG
-1165 FTDGVT
+1165 THGGGTEYTTGVT
-1171 VTGTPGT
+1171 TTST
-1178 AGAQTQIVVTSTT
+1178 QTQIIVSSST
-1191 PSPLYYYCSN
+1191 PNLLYYYCSN
-1201 HAGMGGNII
+1201 HSGMGGNII
-1210 TTPLPYTRQ
+1210 TTPLSYTRQ
-1219 TNQITYNAPI
+1219 TNQITYNVPVTMPAS
-1229 TLPGNATNENMTFS
+1229 ATNENMTFT
-1243 GSATGLYNLTWATPG
+1243 GSATGLYNLTWAVPSTPNT
-1258 IGTLTTPTNTTPGS
+1258 TLTTPTNTSAGNA
-1272 IYTVSPY
+1272 YTISPY
-1279 VGDDRLTAFLKINVS
+1279 VDSSQRTALIKMVVS

-1300 LPSSY
+1300 LPSSFS
-1305 AISYDVDD
+1305 ISYNVENTT
-1313 AAITEI
+1313 INEI
-1319 TGFSNAYTQ
+1319 IGFTAAYTQ

-1334 ILLPKIYQNTV
+1334 IILPKIYENTT
-1345 ATATITPSTVA
+1345 ATATITGG
-1356 AGEVDATINAANLP
+1356 GEVTAAMGTIA
-1370 STHTFTNGIA
+1370 SSHTFSA
-1380 SPNNSLIIG
+1380 SGNSNLVIG
-1389 DTSNANQRANI
+1389 DVASEKANI
-1400 VTQITV
+1400 VVKVTPNQNWIYLATATTQ
-1406 DQDWLYAI
+1406 
-1414 AAITEGTARTPVAR
+1414 GTAINPTSSASLLVDPDDI
-1428 QNLIVEPY
+1428 NI
-1436 EITFNSGYGKYP
+1436 YGGNYP
-1448 WAINVATN
+1448 FTINVADN
-1456 TTGSNRTG
+1456 TTGSSRTG
-1464 TVLVEKFNTRV
+1464 TVVIEKYNTRV
-1475 TGSLV
+1475 TGV
-1480 SSKTINITQNA
+1480 SSHTINITQNA

>member
-22 VQAGEYREALN
+22 VQPGEYREALN

-56 VSTSISNAKIIGSLR
+56 VSTSISGAKVIGSLR
-71 DNGNEKIYYFVTNND
+71 DNGNEKIYYFITNND
-86 SYDNSNSSSKE
+86 SYDHSNSSNKN

-103 DQKANKSTVLVNQNT
+103 DQKANKSIVLVNENT
-118 LNFHVNF
+118 LNFHTEF

-152 TARNEAGHYNIAAG
+152 TARNEEGHYNISAG
-166 VDNLMSVAKFAP
+166 VDNLMSVAKFSP

-227 PICFSRLGNS
+227 PICFSRLGNT
-237 DTINTGSI
+237 DTINTSSI

-260 VQLSVPISSDYGI
+260 VQLAVSTPTGYGI

-287 LYVVEEKTVT
+287 LYVVEEKTIT
-297 TESSVNFFYK
+297 TEASVNFFYK

-349 FDIPNISFSV
+349 FDIPDISFSV
-359 SRTGEATARYS
+359 TRTGETSARYA
-370 TLDSSM
+370 TLDTSM

-404 TGNDTVFIDAATGEF
+404 TGNDTVFVDAATGES
-419 NSTNVF
+419 NSTSVF
-425 NALRVSFSAAAV
+425 NALRISFSAAAV
-437 ATLKALDWAYSYKI
+437 ASLKALDWAYSYKI

-458 EYYNWISALTGANVI
+458 EYYNWISALTGGNVI

-494 TSSTISPCDVSV
+494 TSASISPCNVSV
-506 YPKVLNGANQTTSSL
+506 YPKVLNGVNQTTSSL
-521 TKVQSINNPAGTANV
+521 TKIQSINNPAGTANV
-536 PTVTDAGA
+536 PTVTDSGSAIT
-544 SVSSGVSVYETE
+544 SGVSVYETE

-573 ISVLNNAGATIDV
+573 ISVLNNAGATIDI

-622 YVVKENFAEERRFN
+622 YIVKENFAEERRFN

-677 LYADDTQIVIFQE
+677 LYADDTQIVVFQE

-704 SAEGGAIP
+704 SAEGGAVP

-816 AADGYFTISFD
+816 ASDGYFTVSFD

-832 WTSFKSFKQEGGLT
+832 WTSFKSFKQESGLT
-846 LNNKYYTFSSGKLYE
+846 LNNKYYTFNSGKLYE
-861 HNSKNVN
+861 HNSEDVN

-874 AGPADSYIEPI
+874 AASADSYIEPI

-893 KTFNTIS
+893 KTFNNIS
-900 YEGDTGWELD
+900 YEGTSGWELD

-915 LSDIGT
+915 LSDIGV
-921 VPTNVNCFDVSLQIT
+921 VPTNANCFDISLQIL
-936 RPNTNVGANTL
+936 RANTTVGANTL
-947 ITGEKIARAK
+947 ITGERVARAK

-967 VEPKNANFKFNA
+967 VEPKNADFKFNA
-979 VSDVTLTYS
+979 ASDVTLTYS
-988 GSETVNITNPTTIVD
+988 GSQTVNITNPTAIVD

-1014 GTSNKIIE
+1014 GTSNQTIE
-1022 LLVGGTGASLA
+1022 LAVGGTGASLA
-1033 FTTVLLSISIGDSV
+1033 FTVALLSISVGDSV
-1047 SNASVSPTLAELSS
+1047 SDAAVSPTLVELAAGATS
-1061 GSNQN
+1061 QD
-1066 IILAPSTSHFVNP
+1066 IIVAPVNTHFINP
-1079 YNIAVGVGG
+1079 YNIAVGTSS

-1093 TSAITGTETI
+1093 TGAITGTETI
-1103 PVKVVS
+1103 PVKVVAYS
-1109 YTSGGNKYTLNGIKQ
+1109 AGNKYTLDGIRQ
-1124 ENIAL
+1124 DNIAL

-1143 NGTGGTHPLR
+1143 NSGHPLR
-1153 FSKNPNNSPSDP
+1153 FSTTPNG
-1165 FTDGVT
+1165 THGGGTEYTTGVT
-1171 VTGTPGT
+1171 TTSN
-1178 AGAQTQIVVTSTT
+1178 QTQIVVSGTT
-1191 PSPLYYYCSN
+1191 PSPLYYYCSS
-1201 HAGMGGNII
+1201 HSGMGGNII
-1210 TTPLPYTRQ
+1210 TTSLPYTRQ
-1219 TNQITYNAPI
+1219 TNQITYNVPVTMPSA
-1229 TLPGNATNENMTFS
+1229 ATNENMTFS
-1243 GSATGLYNLTWATPG
+1243 GSGTTLYTLTWATPSV
-1258 IGTLTTPTNTTPGS
+1258 GTLTVPSGNSVGS
-1272 IYTVSPY
+1272 AYTISPY
-1279 VGDDRLTAFLKINVS
+1279 VAESQRTATLRKDVT

-1305 AISYDVDD
+1305 AVAYNTEDT
-1313 AAITEI
+1313 AITEI
-1319 TGFSNAYTQ
+1319 TTFTSAYTQ
-1328 DYYQAQ
+1328 DYYQAS
-1334 ILLPKIYQNTV
+1334 IVLPKIYENTT
-1345 ATATITPSTVA
+1345 ATATITGS
-1356 AGEVDATINAANLP
+1356 GEVTAAMGTISP
-1370 STHTFTNGIA
+1370 TTYSFTNGIS
-1380 SPNNSLIIG
+1380 SPNANVVIG
-1389 DTSNANQRANI
+1389 DVSSEKANI
-1400 VTQITV
+1400 VIKVIPTDTG
-1406 DQDWLYAI
+1406 DGADWLYL
-1414 AAITEGTARTPVAR
+1414 AAATTQGTAVDPTSSAVLLVDPDD
-1428 QNLIVEPY
+1428 
-1436 EITFNSGYGKYP
+1436 ITIYGGNYP
-1448 WAINVATN
+1448 FTINVANN
-1456 TTGSNRTG
+1456 TSGSLRSAA
-1464 TVLVEKFNTRV
+1464 VVIEKYNTRV
-1475 TGSLV
+1475 TGV
-1480 SSKTINITQNA
+1480 SSQTLTINQSA